1 MLTKEA
7 IQELAQAQAISAADD
22 AIGGAFSD
30 GSGDGLVALPKDFS
44 IHDIE
49 KHLSARRRA
58 RGSMETSVIEDFGRY
73 VSDYRLDGAACFV
86 DSQRMQAIAVLNLG
100 TSDAPGH
107 ADDTATLALRAT
119 AAYTALRKITD
130 SGPTS
135 QRVVAEFLEDWP
147 GELVFYREGQSVT
160 PGAAIAAVRD
170 ITIEHLKKQGSSE
183 QQLSAERSTFEKVA
197 AAGELP
203 LPTHLY
209 FTAVPFLGLTQRT
222 FVMRLGLQTG
232 GSAPA
237 IGLRIVTLEK
247 HIEEMAVELA
257 SLVRQAL
264 GDELPVLVGSYTAK
278 P

>member
-1 MLTKEA
+1 MLTKDA
-7 IQELAQAQAISAADD
+7 VQELAQSQAIDAAANAVSA
-22 AIGGAFSD
+22 AFSD
-30 GSGDGLVALPKDFS
+30 GDGLAALPKDFH

-58 RGSMETSVIEDFGRY
+58 RGSMETSAITDFATY
-73 VSDYRLDGAACFV
+73 VADYKLPGAACFV
-86 DSQRMQAIAVLNLG
+86 DPQRMQATAVLNLG
-100 TSDAPGH
+100 TTDAPGH

-135 QRVVAEFLEDWP
+135 QRIVAEFLEDWP
-147 GELVFYREGQSVT
+147 SELTFFREGAPLA

-197 AAGELP
+197 AVGELP

-209 FTAVPFLGLTQRT
+209 FTAVPFLGLTERT

-237 IGLRIVTLEK
+237 ISLRIVTLEK
-247 HIEEMAVELA
+247 HLEEMAAELA
-257 SLVRQAL
+257 GLVREAL
-264 GDELPVLVGSYTAK
+264 GLKLPVLVGSYSPKT
-278 P
+278 

>member
-1 MLTKEA
+1 MLTKDA
-7 IQELAQAQAISAADD
+7 VQELAQSQAIDAA
-22 AIGGAFSD
+22 ANAVAAAFSD
-30 GSGDGLVALPKDFS
+30 GDGLAALPKDFH

-58 RGSMETSVIEDFGRY
+58 RGAMETSAIPDFAAY
-73 VSDYRLDGAACFV
+73 VADYKLPGAACFV
-86 DSQRMQAIAVLNLG
+86 DPQRMQATAVLNLG
-100 TSDAPGH
+100 TTDAPGH
-107 ADDTATLALRAT
+107 ADDIATLALRAT
-119 AAYTALRKITD
+119 AAYTALRKITEA
-130 SGPTS
+130 GPTS

-147 GELVFYREGQSVT
+147 SELKFFREGASLA

-183 QQLSAERSTFEKVA
+183 QQLSAERSTFERVA

-209 FTAVPFLGLTQRT
+209 FTAVPFLGLQERT

-247 HIEEMAVELA
+247 HQEEMAAELA
-257 SLVRQAL
+257 GLVREAL
-264 GDELPVLVGSYTAK
+264 GLKLPVLIGSYSPKA
-278 P
+278 